1 LFEDVFVPDR
11 CDARLLRMTDVQA
24 PSHYHRLVGWRAPA
38 LRRAV
43 IVMAIGLA
51 VGLVLSFVT
60 SWQLA
65 VIAGWDAAMAFFL
78 GIVWPIIIRADGEK
92 TSKIAS
98 REDETHGE
106 ATALIAGGSTASLLG
121 VGFALGLASRSHGT
135 TQVLL
140 IAVAV
145 LTVALSW
152 TTMNTVYTLRYAHL
166 DYQAGDDDDGVDFG
180 QSERRHKPTYRD
192 FAYLAFTIG
201 MTYQVSDTTVRS
213 SGIRRTVLVHAV
225 LSYVFGVVIVAGA
238 VNLIAGLVT

>member
-1 LFEDVFVPDR
+1 
-11 CDARLLRMTDVQA
+11 MTDA
-24 PSHYHRLVGWRAPA
+24 HTASHYHRLVGWRAPA

-43 IVMAIGLA
+43 VVMAIGVVVG
-51 VGLVLSFVT
+51 VGLLFVT
-60 SWQLA
+60 SWQMAL
-65 VIAGWDAAMAFFL
+65 IAGWDAAMAVFL
-78 GIVWPIIIRADGEK
+78 AIVWQIIRRADGEE
-92 TSKIAS
+92 TSKSAS

-106 ATALIAGGSTASLLG
+106 ATTLLVGGSAASLLG
-121 VGFALGLASRSHGT
+121 VGFALILAGRSYGST
-135 TQVLL
+135 RALL

-166 DYQAGDDDDGVDFG
+166 DYQLDDGVDFG
-180 QSERRHKPTYRD
+180 AAERYRPSYRD

-213 SGIRRTVLVHAV
+213 SRVRRTVLVHGV
-225 LSYVFGVVIVAGA
+225 LSYLFGVVIVAGA